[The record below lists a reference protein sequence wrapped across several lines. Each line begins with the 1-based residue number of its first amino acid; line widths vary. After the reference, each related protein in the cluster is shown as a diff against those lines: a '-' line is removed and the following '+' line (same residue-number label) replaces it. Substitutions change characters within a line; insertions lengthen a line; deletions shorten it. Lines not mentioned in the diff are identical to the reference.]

1 VRIDKDAWTPDMGAL
16 GKGSETDEALIHGNK
31 KEKIDRDLMST
42 VCISRIFQTDVN
54 FYCTVG
60 FMRKLKDKFYFHL
73 TEEMFKRDVMGNS
86 VYNRVGTT
94 LCIYAMQLAEIH
106 STPRFLNEPVV
117 RMEQV
122 TNAIKS
128 ALDAQEV
135 QGFAKAAT
143 GFKMEAIGIS
153 LSSTGVGVSVNGL
166 NTGVTLLKDRTN
178 SLENYIATLKSQ
190 QKAADVAI
198 EAQETKTGVDVAAL
212 KFAANQ
218 STM

>member
-1 VRIDKDAWTPDMGAL
+1 MGAL

-60 FMRKLKDKFYFHL
+60 FMRELKDRYYFHL
-73 TEEMFKRDVMGNS
+73 TKEMFKRDVMGNS

-94 LCIYAMQLAEIH
+94 LCNYAMQLVEIH

-122 TNAIKS
+122 TQAIES
-128 ALDAQEV
+128 YMDAQEQKKLKTEV
-135 QGFAKAAT
+135 SLFKTEFIAGGKLEVNTSVEVSINNISFGLSVLEERSGSLEHLLKPAKFSQNALEAEIKALETAT
-143 GFKMEAIGIS
+143 GIK
-153 LSSTGVGVSVNGL
+153 LSN
-166 NTGVTLLKDRTN
+166 LK
-178 SLENYIATLKSQ
+178 L
-190 QKAADVAI
+190 
-198 EAQETKTGVDVAAL
+198 
-212 KFAANQ
+212 AAN
-218 STM
+218 SISM